1 MSNNKQRGFTL
12 IELMVVLAVAGI
24 LAGVV
29 APGFQEMIRNNR
41 ITADVNHFV
50 AASHAARSEALKTGA
65 PILLQRVA
73 GDWNNG
79 WTVDETVSGGTNITT
94 FNKSS
99 DIAISSTFTNISYN
113 SRGLATIAGIA
124 PFTLQFCDSRTGET
138 GRQITISLTGRVST
152 DEFACP

>member
-1 MSNNKQRGFTL
+1 MNKQRGFTL

-50 AASHAARSEALKTGA
+50 AASHAARSEALKTGVPVILQ
-65 PILLQRVA
+65 PIA
-73 GDWNNG
+73 NNWNNG
-79 WTVDETVSGGTNITT
+79 WTVDETVSGGVNLMT

-99 DIAISSTFTNISYN
+99 DIAINSALANIRYN
-113 SRGLATIAGIA
+113 SRGMTTTGNGV
-124 PFTLQFCDSRTGET
+124 LQFCDSRVGET
-138 GRQITISLTGRVST
+138 GRQITISLTGRVNT

>member
-1 MSNNKQRGFTL
+1 MRSNKQRGFTL

-65 PILLQRVA
+65 PVLLQPITA
-73 GDWNNG
+73 NNWNNG
-79 WTVDETVSGGTNITT
+79 WTVDETVSGGANIMT

-99 DIAISSTFTNISYN
+99 DIAINSALANIRYN
-113 SRGLATIAGIA
+113 SRGMTTTVAGV
-124 PFTLQFCDSRTGET
+124 LQFCDSRTGET